1 LATFRDPKALAAHL
15 KKALDA
21 TVAES
26 LITVQAELGS
36 AAVSPID
43 TGRLRSSWFAAEGS
57 PSSEV
62 PPEGANSPNT
72 DATGLRVDSSKEYH
86 LTSNL
91 PYSQYICLEGKAV
104 SKPAN
109 WFIDFTNVRI
119 PKIQEAAARVIAQRF
134 ELS

>member
-1 LATFRDPKALAAHL
+1 MPVFRDAAALGRHL

-36 AAVSPID
+36 TRVSPYR
-43 TGRLRSSWFAAEGS
+43 TGRFRSSWFAAEGS

-62 PPEGANSPNT
+62 PPEGTNSPNT

-86 LTSNL
+86 LTSSL
-91 PYSQYICLEGKAV
+91 PYAQAVAIEGKVV
-104 SKPAN
+104 SQPAN
-109 WFIDFTNVRI
+109 WFFDFTNVRV
-119 PKIQEAAARVIAQRF
+119 PKIQDAAARVVKARF
-134 ELS
+134 EL

>member
-1 LATFRDPKALAAHL
+1 MPKFSDPRDLERHL
-15 KKALDA
+15 KRAMDSL
-21 TVAES
+21 TAEV
-26 LITVQAELGS
+26 ITTVQAELGS

-43 TGRLRSSWFAAEGS
+43 TGRLRSSWFAAEGAA
-57 PSSEV
+57 SSEV

-72 DATGLRVDSSKEYH
+72 DANSLRVDSSKTYH

-109 WFIDFTNVRI
+109 WFHEFRDVRI
-119 PKIQEAAARVIAQRF
+119 PKIQEAAARVVAQRF
-134 ELS
+134 DLL

>member
-1 LATFRDPKALAAHL
+1 MPTFNNAKDLERHL

-36 AAVSPID
+36 AAVSPIS

-57 PSSEV
+57 ASSEV

-72 DATGLRVDSSKEYH
+72 DANSLRVDSSKEYH
-86 LTSNL
+86 LTSSL

-109 WFIDFTNVRI
+109 WFFDFINTRVPRI
-119 PKIQEAAARVIAQRF
+119 QNAAARVTKARF
-134 ELS
+134 EL

>member
-1 LATFRDPKALAAHL
+1 MATFRDAKALAAHI

-26 LITVQAELGS
+26 LITAQAELGS
-36 AAVSPID
+36 AAVSPIS

-62 PPEGANSPNT
+62 PPEGTNSPNT
-72 DATGLRVDSSKEYH
+72 DATGLRIDSSKTYH
-86 LTSNL
+86 LTSSL

-109 WFIDFTNVRI
+109 WFIDFLNTRV
-119 PKIQEAAARVIAQRF
+119 PKIQAKAAQQIKREF
-134 ELS
+134 SL

>member
-1 LATFRDPKALAAHL
+1 MPTFRDAAALGRHL

-36 AAVSPID
+36 AAVSPIN

-109 WFIDFTNVRI
+109 WFFDFTNVRV
-119 PKIQEAAARVIAQRF
+119 PKIQEAAARVVKQEF
-134 ELS
+134 DL